1 MKFAIRQA
9 NASDAAALAEIFIRV
24 RAQMTYLPRL
34 HTDEETRQFIAHVVE
49 TDAVWVATDD
59 ETKLD
64 RITGFAAI
72 HDAPEKIWLDHL
84 YIAPIAQGLGHGTA
98 LLDKVKTQRPQ
109 GFSLWTFQQN
119 QGARRFYERH
129 GLTLAR
135 LTDGRDNEEK
145 LPDALYV
152 WSGDKNEQN
161 DREGSNA

>member
-1 MKFAIRQA
+1 MKFTIRRA
-9 NASDAAALAEIFIRV
+9 KASDSAEIAELFIRV
-24 RAQMTYLPRL
+24 RAQMAYLPRL
-34 HTDEETRQFIAHVVE
+34 HTDNETREFIAHVVE
-49 TDAVWVATDD
+49 TDEVWITENPGA
-59 ETKLD
+59 KLD

-72 HDAPEKIWLDHL
+72 HDEPEKNWLDHL
-84 YIAPIAQGLGHGTA
+84 YIASTAQGQGHGAA

-119 QGARRFYERH
+119 ERARRFYERH

-152 WSGDKNEQN
+152 WDGDKN
-161 DREGSNA
+161 R

>member
-1 MKFAIRQA
+1 MKFTIRRA
-9 NASDAAALAEIFIRV
+9 KASDSAEIAELFIRV
-24 RAQMTYLPRL
+24 RAQMPYLPRL
-34 HTDEETRQFIAHVVE
+34 HTDNETRAFIAEVVKTDE
-49 TDAVWVATDD
+49 VWIAENTDA
-59 ETKLD
+59 KLD

-72 HDAPEKIWLDHL
+72 HDEPKKIWLDHL
-84 YIAPIAQGLGHGTA
+84 YIASTAQGQGHGAA

-119 QGARRFYERH
+119 TGARRFYERH

-152 WSGDKNEQN
+152 WAGDKN
-161 DREGSNA
+161 R

>member
-1 MKFAIRQA
+1 MKFTIRRA
-9 NASDAAALAEIFIRV
+9 KAPDSAEIAELFIRV
-24 RAQMTYLPRL
+24 RAQMAYLPRL
-34 HTDEETRQFIAHVVE
+34 HTDNETRDFIAEVVE
-49 TDAVWVATDD
+49 TDEVWITENID
-59 ETKLD
+59 TKLD

-72 HDAPEKIWLDHL
+72 HDEPEKIWLDHL
-84 YIAPIAQGLGHGTA
+84 YIAPTAQGQRHGAA

-119 QGARRFYERH
+119 GGARRFYERH

-152 WSGDKNEQN
+152 WAGDKN
-161 DREGSNA
+161 R

>member
-1 MKFAIRQA
+1 MKFTIRQA
-9 NASDAAALAEIFIRV
+9 NAADS
-24 RAQMTYLPRL
+24 
-34 HTDEETRQFIAHVVE
+34 
-49 TDAVWVATDD
+49 
-59 ETKLD
+59 ETKPD

-72 HDAPEKIWLDHL
+72 HDEPEKIWLDHL
-84 YIAPIAQGLGHGTA
+84 YIAPIAQGLGLGSA
-98 LLDKVKTQRPQ
+98 LLDKVRTQRPQ

-119 QGARRFYERH
+119 RGARRFYERH

>member
-1 MKFAIRQA
+1 MKFTIRRA
-9 NASDAAALAEIFIRV
+9 KASDSAEIAELFIRV
-24 RAQMTYLPRL
+24 RAQMAYLPRL
-34 HTDEETRQFIAHVVE
+34 HTDNETREFIAHVV
-49 TDAVWVATDD
+49 ATD
-59 ETKLD
+59 EVWIAEGPGAGLD

-72 HDAPEKIWLDHL
+72 HDEPEKIWLDHL
-84 YIAPIAQGLGHGTA
+84 YIASTAQGRGHGAA

-119 QGARRFYERH
+119 ERARRFYERH

-152 WSGDKNEQN
+152 WDGDKN
-161 DREGSNA
+161 R